1 MRVEKED
8 SNPKRKIARERR
20 VTPGPAPPTNLCQ
33 FDLKNKQSFI
43 WKKKQ
48 AMPKKRKG
56 YVSFSHF
63 LKDFMMP
70 VSKDPKVSHFYITKQ
85 TNSWRCVL
93 DPN

>member
-1 MRVEKED
+1 MRVEEED

-20 VTPGPAPPTNLCQ
+20 VTPGPALPTNLRQ

-48 AMPKKRKG
+48 AMPKKRRG

-70 VSKDPKVSHFYITKQ
+70 VSKEPQASTFLCHQ
-85 TNSWRCVL
+85 T
-93 DPN
+93 D